1 MAVGLS
7 STVYLWNAATAKVNK
22 LCDLHQHKVTSV
34 SWGVRDPNIA
44 VGGESGDVQIWDIN
58 KMSKI
63 RTFTGHTHRVGSLNW
78 SSSMLSSGSRDKN
91 ILNRDLRDSRQF
103 ISIFE
108 GHKQEVCGLKWS
120 PDQQMLCSGG
130 NDNKLLVWS
139 PKASEPLVKY
149 CDHLAAVKA
158 VAWSPH
164 QHGMLVSGGGTAD
177 RTIRFRNTL
186 TGSTTKVV

>member
-1 MAVGLS
+1 MKVLDAPSLQDDYYLNLLDWGSQNLMAVGLS
-7 STVYLWNAATAKVNK
+7 SSVYLWNAATAKVNK
-22 LCDLHQHKVTSV
+22 LCDLHQHKVSSV

-103 ISIFE
+103 ISSFE

-120 PDQQMLCSGG
+120 PD
-130 NDNKLLVWS
+130 
-139 PKASEPLVKY
+139 
-149 CDHLAAVKA
+149 
-158 VAWSPH
+158 
-164 QHGMLVSGGGTAD
+164 
-177 RTIRFRNTL
+177 
-186 TGSTTKVV
+186 

>member
-1 MAVGLS
+1 VKVLDAPSLQDDYYLNLLDWGSQNLMAVGLS

-120 PDQQMLCSGG
+120 PD
-130 NDNKLLVWS
+130 
-139 PKASEPLVKY
+139 
-149 CDHLAAVKA
+149 
-158 VAWSPH
+158 
-164 QHGMLVSGGGTAD
+164 
-177 RTIRFRNTL
+177 
-186 TGSTTKVV
+186 